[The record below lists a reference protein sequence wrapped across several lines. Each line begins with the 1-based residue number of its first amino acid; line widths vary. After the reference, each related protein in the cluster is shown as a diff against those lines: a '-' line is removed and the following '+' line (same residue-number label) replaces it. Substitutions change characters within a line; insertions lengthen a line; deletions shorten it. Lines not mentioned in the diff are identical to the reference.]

1 MRQQSREYMV
11 VLFVGACLAINYPLL
26 ELFNRPLMLFGIPL
40 LYFYLYLIWLLL
52 IIVLVIVV
60 ERSEIPEPE
69 EAPRPTENSDP
80 LSQPGNPHEP
90 PCHE

>member
-11 VLFVGACLAINYPLL
+11 VLFVSACLAINYPLL

-40 LYFYLYLIWLLL
+40 LYLYLYLIWLLL

-60 ERSEIPEPE
+60 ERSEIPEPVE
-69 EAPRPTENSDP
+69 TPRPTENGDP
-80 LSQPGNPHEP
+80 LSQPGKPHEP
-90 PCHE
+90 LRHE